1 MGGIMNTPGVAS
13 PCVRNCCLD
22 ERDVCL
28 GCGRSLDEI
37 RLWSESDDVERLR
50 ILERAAARRAEREAR
65 WGAWETG
72 DKS

>member
-1 MGGIMNTPGVAS
+1 MNAPVPS

-37 RLWSESDDVERLR
+37 RVWSEADDAERLS
-50 ILERAAARRAEREAR
+50 ILERAAARRAERAAR
-65 WGAWETG
+65 LQNRLTG
-72 DKS
+72 EHS

>member
-1 MGGIMNTPGVAS
+1 MTAPGVAS

-37 RLWSESDDVERLR
+37 RIWSESDDAERLR
-50 ILERAAARRAEREAR
+50 ILERASARRAERQAR
-65 WGAWETG
+65 QRAWETG
-72 DKS
+72 AKG

>member
-1 MGGIMNTPGVAS
+1 VTNAPGIAS

-37 RLWSESDDVERLR
+37 RLWSVADDAERLR
-50 ILERAAARRAEREAR
+50 ILERAASRRAERVSHR
-65 WGAWETG
+65 WPDRDQDPT
-72 DKS
+72 